1 MTLDE
6 VNAEIAKLREIPAGP
21 NQALYIRG
29 AIQALLWLRDGS
41 IPPSNIYEVI
51 CSEAGRRR

>member
-6 VNAEIAKLREIPAGP
+6 VNAEIDRLKSISAGP
-21 NQALYIRG
+21 NQALYVRG

-41 IPPSNIYEVI
+41 IPPSNIFEVI
-51 CSEAGRRR
+51 CSDPRSPA